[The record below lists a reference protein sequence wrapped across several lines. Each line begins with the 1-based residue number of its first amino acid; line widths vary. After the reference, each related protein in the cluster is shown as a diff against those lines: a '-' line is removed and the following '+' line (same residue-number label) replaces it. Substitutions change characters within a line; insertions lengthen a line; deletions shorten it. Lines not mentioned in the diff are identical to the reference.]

1 VSSPWLGIPLAD
13 YEAHMALPSV
23 GQAELL
29 AATLEQAVTHL
40 RPRSLLVAG
49 VAGGNG
55 LERVDPAIVD
65 RVLALDI
72 QPAFL
77 AECGRRHGSRFR
89 AFDAVIHDL
98 DRGWPALE
106 PVDLVMA
113 GLVLEYVDVERFCAG
128 LPAVLQP
135 GGHLVVLLQRPAA
148 HLPEVSPSPYRC
160 LESLATAF
168 RFVDPGD
175 LHMRL
180 ERTGLTR
187 LWHDQIRLPS
197 GKEFHRA
204 CWRRI
209 AGPTTPTDHGG
220 EGCP

>member
-1 VSSPWLGIPLAD
+1 MSSPWLGIPLED

-29 AATLEQAVTHL
+29 ADCLEQAVTRL

-55 LERVDPAIVD
+55 LERVDPAIMD
-65 RVLALDI
+65 RVVALDF

-77 AECGRRHGSRFR
+77 SRCSSRHGTRFR
-89 AFDAVIHDL
+89 AWEAVIHDL

-128 LPAVLQP
+128 LPDVLQP

-160 LESLATAF
+160 LESLAPAF
-168 RFVDPGD
+168 RFVDTRELGT
-175 LHMRL
+175 LL
-180 ERTGLTR
+180 ERAGLVR
-187 LWHDQIRLPS
+187 VWQSHPVLPS
-197 GKEFHRA
+197 GKEFHLA
-204 CWRRI
+204 GWRRRT
-209 AGPTTPTDHGG
+209 GPQARPDHGG
-220 EGCP
+220 TGCP